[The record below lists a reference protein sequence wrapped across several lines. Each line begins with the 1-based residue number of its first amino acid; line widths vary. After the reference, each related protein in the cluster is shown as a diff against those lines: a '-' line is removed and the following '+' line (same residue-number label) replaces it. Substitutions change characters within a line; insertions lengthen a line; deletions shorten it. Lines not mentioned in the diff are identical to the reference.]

1 MEDLGGKSA
10 AVSTARA
17 PSCREASN
25 LTGPFSTSVIYLHRV
40 VRGGG
45 LVWRTS
51 VRPAG
56 LRFCGERQACWA
68 TLDSGGERGGPPHLA
83 MYQRRPA

>member
-10 AVSTARA
+10 AVSTAIA
-17 PSCREASN
+17 PSRREEAN
-25 LTGPFSTSVIYLHRV
+25 LTGSLSTSMIYPHGV

-51 VRPAG
+51 VYPAG
-56 LRFCGERQACWA
+56 LRFCGERKACRMA
-68 TLDSGGERGGPPHLA
+68 LDSGGERGGPPHLA
-83 MYQRRPA
+83 MRQRGSA